1 VNGVL
6 KRQRLQAMA
15 DNKFVQDNLIGL
27 KKTSHEWFVT
37 INFYLAKQHRF
48 ANSNCFAG
56 NRQNF
61 GPKFVFEKVGFQS
74 NNLVFVLIKKEKGDN

>member
-1 VNGVL
+1 MNGVL

-37 INFYLAKQHRF
+37 INFYLAKQQKENPVVVIGEHLLI
-48 ANSNCFAG
+48 G
-56 NRQNF
+56 LIVILITNF
-61 GPKFVFEKVGFQS
+61 IGGWIPTVFS
-74 NNLVFVLIKKEKGDN
+74 